1 TNAVVKVKHQQHPQ
15 FAIPKSLSCY
25 ICSGNFD
32 FSQSLRT
39 CVEIVSLDFCHSCD
53 LFIFMVPAV
62 CPGIFHSLCG
72 ASTTVSH
79 DLWRRMPSM
88 CVYDGKYQNIGSVVS
103 LGVRSERYL
112 SLRERCDSISGG
124 CNNWSVLRLLY
135 HLV

>member
-1 TNAVVKVKHQQHPQ
+1 PIKGTAVKSRWSTNAVVKVK
-15 FAIPKSLSCY
+15 
-25 ICSGNFD
+25 
-32 FSQSLRT
+32 
-39 CVEIVSLDFCHSCD
+39 
-53 LFIFMVPAV
+53 
-62 CPGIFHSLCG
+62 
-72 ASTTVSH
+72 